1 MPHQKRSQMQNHI
14 SFKECL
20 HAENTLQHAACMR
33 VTYVFL
39 RIIVTAKPLL
49 NNLKYLTYF
58 NHSNLLEDYHSL

>member
-20 HAENTLQHAACMR
+20 HAENPLQHAVCMR

>member
-1 MPHQKRSQMQNHI
+1 MPHQKRSQMKNHI

-20 HAENTLQHAACMR
+20 HAENILQHAVCMR